1 MVHVP
6 RRYRVLYDGASGRA
20 VQASLNVSH
29 GHALLLVSHQL
40 AQRQDSRQRSSGTAL
55 LARGRLESLPAAP
68 ELVAAGARL
77 ALGAVEAGGR
87 LVPEEESIRVRVP
100 EVLVLN
106 LHAVAASR
114 GQPRLRRSRERR
126 GDSPP
131 LHVGPHRH
139 QPPVA
144 APPRGPASA
153 ECRGAAADHL
163 RSSVTLGERQ
173 VQHPVCSRAGV
184 ARSEAAEDAAL
195 ALAAI
200 PVRLIDQRDDR
211 GGAVRVSGGAN
222 HYVHLLGCGCCQAR
236 R

>member
-131 LHVGPHRH
+131 LHVGPHLLRAGRGMKRSPPAHRFGFGFRFCLASPPSAPSGRTPTGSSQCRVSRSSSRPPPFLRH
-139 QPPVA
+139 TGRAPGA
-144 APPRGPASA
+144 APG
-153 ECRGAAADHL
+153 L
-163 RSSVTLGERQ
+163 LQ
-173 VQHPVCSRAGV
+173 
-184 ARSEAAEDAAL
+184 
-195 ALAAI
+195 
-200 PVRLIDQRDDR
+200 
-211 GGAVRVSGGAN
+211 SG
-222 HYVHLLGCGCCQAR
+222 R
-236 R
+236 RPQ